1 MIAKYKHK
9 FVLVCFL
16 LFFLNVFAQRDFK
29 LQNDAKKQSISF
41 KLLSNLIVF
50 PMKINGKE
58 LNFILDSGVG
68 STILFNL
75 NPSDSLNLKNVKKIK
90 LQGLGK
96 EEPVD
101 AFLSYGNE
109 LSITNIISNNQ
120 KVYVIFNDS
129 FDLSSKLGL
138 TIHGIIGYQ
147 LFKNFTIRINYSTKK
162 ITFFKPDLYVYKPC
176 KNCATFPLEFN
187 MMKPFINVAVVLKEA
202 PEKIV
207 NVKLLI
213 DSGGSDAMWLFENS
227 HPDIVT
233 PKNYFHDF
241 LGEGLSG
248 AIHGKRTIIESL
260 IIGKFILKNPTVS
273 YPDSISV
280 SHALKFKER
289 NGSLGGSI
297 LKRFIVTFD
306 YKNNRL
312 ILKKGGKF
320 KDPFRYNMSGIE
332 LVYNGKVLVKEQE
345 AYNTLGVY
353 GTNPKTS
360 NSSVTINTNYKY
372 TFKPTYKIQKVNVG
386 SPAAIAGL
394 EAGDVVIKINN
405 KYTFDLKLGEI
416 VQQFY
421 EKENTKINLV
431 IERNG
436 KDYQYSF
443 RLKNM
448 LK

>member
-1 MIAKYKHK
+1 
-9 FVLVCFL
+9 
-16 LFFLNVFAQRDFK
+16 
-29 LQNDAKKQSISF
+29 
-41 KLLSNLIVF
+41 
-50 PMKINGKE
+50 MKINGKE